1 MVTKGKKTV
10 DASEPKPDIDDG
22 KEHQT
27 PPLKP
32 FIKSESRNPGGL
44 RGQLVQPAIPRNF
57 GGPPGIPR
65 YGESAPARFDDKSNK
80 SNCLTVGENISLSGE
95 ITSCDKLIVE
105 GNVEVKLT
113 NAETI
118 EISSSGSFKGSAKVE
133 TAQINGCFEGK
144 LEVKGVLQIQ
154 KEGRVSG
161 SVRYGRIVIE
171 SGGEISGDMASFDP
185 PNGSAKPSDKN

>member
-1 MVTKGKKTV
+1 MATKSKKKADV
-10 DASEPKPDIDDG
+10 SEPQPDTDDK
-22 KEHQT
+22 KEYQT

-32 FIKSESRNPGGL
+32 FIKSESRNPGGPSEQFV
-44 RGQLVQPAIPRNF
+44 GPAIPRHI
-57 GGPPGIPR
+57 GKIPGIPR
-65 YGESAPARFDDKSNK
+65 HGEGISARFDDN

-113 NAETI
+113 NAEII
-118 EISSSGSFKGSAKVE
+118 EISSSGIFKGSATVE
-133 TAQINGCFEGK
+133 TAQINGYFEGK

-161 SVRYGRIVIE
+161 SVRYGKIVIE
-171 SGGEISGDMASFDP
+171 SGGEISGDMASFDS

>member
-1 MVTKGKKTV
+1 MATTGKKKV
-10 DASEPKPDIDDG
+10 DASEPKPDIDDW

-44 RGQLVQPAIPRNF
+44 KDQLVQPTIPRHF
-57 GGPPGIPR
+57 GGIPGIPR
-65 YGESAPARFDDKSNK
+65 YGEGVPARFDDK

-105 GNVEVKLT
+105 GNVKVNLT
-113 NAETI
+113 NAEII
-118 EISSSGSFKGSAKVE
+118 EISSSGIFKGSAKVE
-133 TAQINGCFEGK
+133 TAQINGYFEGK
-144 LEVKGVLQIQ
+144 LEVKGVLRIQ

-161 SVRYGRIVIE
+161 SVRYGKIVIE
-171 SGGEISGDMASFDP
+171 SGGEISGDMASFKS

>member
-1 MVTKGKKTV
+1 MATKGEKKV
-10 DASEPKPDIDDG
+10 DASKPQPDKDDK
-22 KEHQT
+22 KEYQT

-32 FIKSESRNPGGL
+32 FIKSESRNRGG
-44 RGQLVQPAIPRNF
+44 QSDQFVQPVMPRHFAGIP
-57 GGPPGIPR
+57 GMPR
-65 YGESAPARFDDKSNK
+65 YGEGVPARFDDKSN
-80 SNCLTVGENISLSGE
+80 CLTVGKNISLRGE
-95 ITSCDKLIVE
+95 ITSCNKLIVE

-113 NAETI
+113 NAEII
-118 EISSSGSFKGSAKVE
+118 EISSGGNFKGSAKVE

-161 SVRYGRIVIE
+161 SVRYGKIVIE
-171 SGGEISGDMASFDP
+171 SGGEISGDMASFDS

>member
-1 MVTKGKKTV
+1 MATKGKKKV
-10 DASEPKPDIDDG
+10 DASEPKPDLEDQKG
-22 KEHQT
+22 YQT

-32 FIKSESRNPGGL
+32 FIRTENGNRGG
-44 RGQLVQPAIPRNF
+44 QSDQFVQPAIPRHF
-57 GGPPGIPR
+57 TGVPGIPR
-65 YGESAPARFDDKSNK
+65 YGEGVPAPFDNK

-118 EISSSGSFKGSAKVE
+118 EISSSGVFKGSAKVE

-161 SVRYGRIVIE
+161 SVRYGKIVIE
-171 SGGEISGDMASFDP
+171 SGGEISGDMASFDS

>member
-1 MVTKGKKTV
+1 MATKGKKKV
-10 DASEPKPDIDDG
+10 DASEPKPDTDDWKG
-22 KEHQT
+22 HQT

-32 FIKSESRNPGGL
+32 FIKSESHNPDGL
-44 RGQLVQPAIPRNF
+44 RGQLVQSSIPRHF
-57 GGPPGIPR
+57 GGIPGIPR
-65 YGESAPARFDDKSNK
+65 HGEGVPVRFDDK

-105 GNVEVKLT
+105 GNVRVELT
-113 NAETI
+113 NAEII
-118 EISSSGSFKGSAKVE
+118 EISSSGIFKGSATVE
-133 TAQINGCFEGK
+133 TAQINGYFEGE

-161 SVRYGRIVIE
+161 SVRYGTIVIE
-171 SGGEISGDMASFDP
+171 SGGEISGDMASFNS

>member
-1 MVTKGKKTV
+1 MATKGKKKV
-10 DASEPKPDIDDG
+10 DASEPKPDIDDW

-32 FIKSESRNPGGL
+32 FIKSAGQNLGG
-44 RGQLVQPAIPRNF
+44 RKDQLVQSTVPRHF
-57 GGPPGIPR
+57 GGIPGIPG
-65 YGESAPARFDDKSNK
+65 YGEGVPARFDDK

-118 EISSSGSFKGSAKVE
+118 EISSSGFFKGSAKVE
-133 TAQINGCFEGK
+133 TAQINGYFEGK
-144 LEVKGVLQIQ
+144 LEVKGVLRIQ

-161 SVRYGRIVIE
+161 SVRYGKIVIE
-171 SGGEISGDMASFDP
+171 SGGEISGDMASFNS

>member
-1 MVTKGKKTV
+1 MATTGKKKV
-10 DASEPKPDIDDG
+10 NPSEPEPDTDG
-22 KEHQT
+22 LKAHQT

-32 FIKSESRNPGGL
+32 FIKSEIRNPGGQRNKL
-44 RGQLVQPAIPRNF
+44 TQPVIPQHF
-57 GGPPGIPR
+57 GGIPGIPG
-65 YGESAPARFDDKSNK
+65 YGEGPSEHIDDN

-95 ITSCDKLIVE
+95 ITSCEKLIVE

-113 NAETI
+113 SAEI
-118 EISSSGSFKGSAKVE
+118 MEISSSGIFKGSAKVE

-161 SVRYGRIVIE
+161 SVRYGKIVIE
-171 SGGEISGDMASFDP
+171 SGGEISGDMASFDS

>member
-1 MVTKGKKTV
+1 MATKGKKKV
-10 DASEPKPDIDDG
+10 DASELKPDIDDW

-32 FIKSESRNPGGL
+32 FIKSESRNPVGL
-44 RGQLVQPAIPRNF
+44 RDQLVQPAIPRHF
-57 GGPPGIPR
+57 GGIPGISR
-65 YGESAPARFDDKSNK
+65 YGEGVPARFDDK

-113 NAETI
+113 NAEII
-118 EISSSGSFKGSAKVE
+118 EISSSGNFKGSAKVE
-133 TAQINGCFEGK
+133 TAQINGYFEGK
-144 LEVKGVLQIQ
+144 LEVKGVLKIQ

-161 SVRYGRIVIE
+161 SVRYGKIVID
-171 SGGEISGDMASFDP
+171 SGGEISGDMASFNS

>member
-1 MVTKGKKTV
+1 MATKGKKKV
-10 DASEPKPDIDDG
+10 DALEPQPDTDDK

-32 FIKSESRNPGGL
+32 FIKSESRNRDGL
-44 RGQLVQPAIPRNF
+44 RGQLVQPAIPRHF
-57 GGPPGIPR
+57 GVIPGIPK
-65 YGESAPARFDDKSNK
+65 YGEGVPAGFDDK

-105 GNVEVKLT
+105 GNVRVNLT
-113 NAETI
+113 NAEII
-118 EISSSGSFKGSAKVE
+118 EISSGGIFKGSAKVE
-133 TAQINGCFEGK
+133 TAQINGYFEGK

-161 SVRYGRIVIE
+161 SVRYGKIVIE
-171 SGGEISGDMASFDP
+171 SGGEISGDMASFDS

>member
-1 MVTKGKKTV
+1 MATNGKKKV
-10 DASEPKPDIDDG
+10 DASEPKPDIDDW

-32 FIKSESRNPGGL
+32 FIKSESRNPGGESN
-44 RGQLVQPAIPRNF
+44 QFVQPATPRHF
-57 GGPPGIPR
+57 ARIPGIPR
-65 YGESAPARFDDKSNK
+65 HGEGVPTLFDDNTS
-80 SNCLTVGENISLSGE
+80 CLTVGENISLSGE

-105 GNVEVKLT
+105 GNVEVELT

-118 EISSSGSFKGSAKVE
+118 EISSSGIFKGSAKVE
-133 TAQINGCFEGK
+133 TAQINGYFEGK
-144 LEVKGVLQIQ
+144 LEVTGVLKIQ

-161 SVRYGRIVIE
+161 AVRYGKIVIE
-171 SGGEISGDMASFDP
+171 SGGEISGDMASFDS

>member
-1 MVTKGKKTV
+1 MATKGEKKV
-10 DASEPKPDIDDG
+10 GAPEPQPDIDDK
-22 KEHQT
+22 KENQT

-44 RGQLVQPAIPRNF
+44 KDQRVQPTIPRHF
-57 GGPPGIPR
+57 GGIPGMPR
-65 YGESAPARFDDKSNK
+65 YGEGVPARFDDK

-105 GNVEVKLT
+105 GNVKVNLT
-113 NAETI
+113 NAEII
-118 EISSSGSFKGSAKVE
+118 EISSSGIFKGSAKVE
-133 TAQINGCFEGK
+133 TAQINGCFDGK
-144 LEVKGVLQIQ
+144 LEVKGVLRIQ

-161 SVRYGRIVIE
+161 SVRYGKIVIE
-171 SGGEISGDMASFDP
+171 SGGEISGDMASFNS

>member
-1 MVTKGKKTV
+1 MATKGKKKV
-10 DASEPKPDIDDG
+10 DASEPKPDIDDWKG
-22 KEHQT
+22 HQT

-32 FIKSESRNPGGL
+32 FIKSESRHPGGL
-44 RGQLVQPAIPRNF
+44 KDQLVQPTIPRHF
-57 GGPPGIPR
+57 GGIPGIPG
-65 YGESAPARFDDKSNK
+65 YGEGVPARFDDK

-105 GNVEVKLT
+105 GNAEVKLT
-113 NAETI
+113 NAEII
-118 EISSSGSFKGSAKVE
+118 EISSSGIFKGSAKVE
-133 TAQINGCFEGK
+133 TAQINGYFEGK

-161 SVRYGRIVIE
+161 SVRYGKIEIE
-171 SGGEISGDMASFDP
+171 SGGEISGDMASFDS